1 MAKKIK
7 TRTLFRVK
15 SRISG
20 ENFLKRAILVKL
32 YLEIS
37 QNNSIFG
44 KKKKKKKALFCHILH
59 GVASDYQKL
68 ISFGLFLVI
77 YSNVA
82 GLLFVTLLKKK
93 NLLP

>member
-1 MAKKIK
+1 M
-7 TRTLFRVK
+7 K

-44 KKKKKKKALFCHILH
+44 KKKKKKALFCHILH